1 MRLIVI
7 GPGRAGGALAIAS
20 QRAGHE
26 LVGVLA
32 RTPQT
37 RWPQL
42 EWEEPLP
49 DADVALVAVS
59 DAAIEDVA
67 TRLAPVADRVGVV
80 AHLSGFAPVTRLNAL
95 RAGESAIG
103 GFHPLVALSSPEAG
117 ADALTGSFAGVGGDP
132 LAIDALTHLAETLGM
147 NPFEITDDD
156 RPAYHAAAAA
166 ASNFVV
172 TALGVSAALF
182 QAAHVRAE
190 VSRPL
195 VEKTVA
201 AVFERGAEAVLT
213 GPIARGDIETVVGHL
228 AAAHEVSPE
237 IGDRFRLM
245 AEATSIQAGRR
256 EDSERWR

>member
-1 MRLIVI
+1 MRLIVV

-37 RWPQL
+37 KWPQL
-42 EWEEPLP
+42 RWDESLP
-49 DADVALVAVS
+49 SADVALLAVS
-59 DAAIEDVA
+59 DTAIEEVA
-67 TRLAPVADRVGVV
+67 ARLAPIAGQVGVI

-95 RAGESAIG
+95 RSGPSALG

-117 ADALTGSFAGVGGDP
+117 ADALSGAFVGVGGDD
-132 LAIDALTHLAETLGM
+132 LAVDALTHLADTLGM
-147 NPFEITDDD
+147 RAFEISDDD

-182 QAAHVRAE
+182 EAAHVDSE

-213 GPIARGDIETVVGHL
+213 GPIARGDVETVVGHL

-245 AEATSIQAGRR
+245 AEATSIQAGRQ
-256 EDSERWR
+256 EDTERWR